1 VTLLARL
8 LVAWAISAAGLWVAN
23 DLFGGVRIHGWTAY
37 LLGAA
42 VLGVANAV
50 LKPVLTLL
58 TLPLILV
65 TFGFFLLV
73 INIAMVALAA
83 WVTPSFS
90 VHGFWTYVG
99 TIVVLWLVNWA
110 GNTFVDRAAPKR
122 PRYGR

>member
-1 VTLLARL
+1 MTLLARL

-23 DLFGGVRIHGWTAY
+23 DLYGGVRIHGWTAY

-50 LKPVLTLL
+50 LKPVLALL

-90 VHGFWTYVG
+90 VDGFWTYLG

-122 PRYGR
+122 RRR

>member
-1 VTLLARL
+1 MGLVVRLA
-8 LVAWAISAAGLWVAN
+8 VAWAINLAALWVA
-23 DLFGGVRIHGWTAY
+23 DALWSGVTIN
-37 LLGAA
+37 GAAAFIIGSA
-42 VLGVANAV
+42 VLGIANTII
-50 LKPVLTLL
+50 KPLLALL

-90 VHGFWTYVG
+90 VDGFWTYVG

-110 GNTFVDRAAPKR
+110 GNTFVDRAAPKK
-122 PRYGR
+122 PRYRR